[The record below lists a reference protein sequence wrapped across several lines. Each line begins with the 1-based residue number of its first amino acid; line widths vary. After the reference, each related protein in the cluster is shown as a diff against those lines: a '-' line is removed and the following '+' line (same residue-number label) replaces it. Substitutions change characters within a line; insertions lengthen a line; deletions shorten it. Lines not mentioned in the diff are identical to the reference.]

1 MWWKISKKG
10 SRLLTSKPRKA
21 QYALPVLRLNQ
32 LYKTPRIPD
41 ARPKQW
47 TMEDTYNVQFVYTV
61 SHVLVQL
68 FSFFFEN
75 MLQQGFYS
83 PIKAI
88 VSLVVGRVC
97 HTSEPCLLQTIS
109 VTNLSK
115 TSEPKYCIR
124 LPFRKVY
131 HWSSHVKT
139 KKTTLSNFCSHYIN
153 SPVCVSKND
162 GS

>member
-1 MWWKISKKG
+1 MCYNIN
-10 SRLLTSKPRKA
+10 
-21 QYALPVLRLNQ
+21 VLCH
-32 LYKTPRIPD
+32 KC
-41 ARPKQW
+41 
-47 TMEDTYNVQFVYTV
+47 TV
-61 SHVLVQL
+61 SVSRVLVEL
-68 FSFFFEN
+68 FCFSFGN
-75 MLQQGFYS
+75 RLQQGFYS

-97 HTSEPCLLQTIS
+97 HTSEACFLQTNS

-131 HWSSHVKT
+131 HGSSHVKT
-139 KKTTLSNFCSHYIN
+139 KKTTLSNFPIFCSQYIN